1 MIDIAVIVEPRN
13 HEYLK
18 PVIDNI
24 IRNINIETPIMIF
37 HSSINED
44 FIKKNYN
51 DYISNN
57 KIILS
62 KLKQKNLSINQ
73 YNILLTSID
82 FWNKIN
88 GENVLIFQ
96 TDSCLCRHIN
106 TFDFTEYL
114 NYGFIGAP
122 SKLEYPIPWQNGGI
136 SIRKKSLMI
145 KALKYN
151 NGPSEMNEDKFY
163 TVANRRIVNPSPFE
177 LANKFSVEQYYFD
190 NPLAIHKAWK
200 YLSKEDWDSLKH
212 KFPEISLTFNNL

>member
-1 MIDIAVIVEPRN
+1 MIDIAVMVEPRL
-13 HEYLK
+13 HEYLI
-18 PVIDNI
+18 PVIENM
-24 IRNINIETPIMIF
+24 IRNTDIPILIF
-37 HSSINED
+37 HSKDNED
-44 FIKKNYN
+44 ILKNTFQMDSRINSRIQLSRLRQTNLTIK
-51 DYISNN
+51 
-57 KIILS
+57 
-62 KLKQKNLSINQ
+62 Q

-82 FWNKIN
+82 FWNKID
-88 GENVLIFQ
+88 GENILIFQ

-145 KALKYN
+145 KALKYY

>member
-106 TFDFTEYL
+106 TFDFTEYK

-122 SKLEYPIPWQNGGI
+122 SRQQLIPWQNGGF
-136 SIRKKSLMI
+136 SIRKKSLTL
-145 KALKYN
+145 KALVGNKL
-151 NGPSEMNEDKFY
+151 STCNEDKY
-163 TVANRRIVNPSPFE
+163 YSIIKKHIMNPAPYE
-177 LANKFSVEQYYFD
+177 LANKFSVEQYYYD
-190 NPLAIHKAWK
+190 NPLGIHKAWN
-200 YLSKEDWDSLKH
+200 YLSKENWEELKR
-212 KFPEISLTFNNL
+212 KFPEINLTFNF

>member
-1 MIDIAVIVEPRN
+1 MIDIAVMVEPRL
-13 HEYLK
+13 HEYLI
-18 PVIDNI
+18 PVIENI
-24 IRNINIETPIMIF
+24 IRNTDIPILIF
-37 HSSINED
+37 HSKDNED
-44 FIKKNYN
+44 ILKKTFCNQMNSRLIQLSRLRQTNLTIK
-51 DYISNN
+51 
-57 KIILS
+57 
-62 KLKQKNLSINQ
+62 Q

-106 TFDFTEYL
+106 TFDFTPYL
-114 NYGFIGAP
+114 DYGFIGAP

-145 KALKYN
+145 KAIKHN
-151 NGPSEMNEDKFY
+151 NGPSDINEDKFY
-163 TVANRRIVNPSPFE
+163 TVAKRRIVNPSPFE

-200 YLSKEDWDSLKH
+200 YLSKEDWNNLKQ